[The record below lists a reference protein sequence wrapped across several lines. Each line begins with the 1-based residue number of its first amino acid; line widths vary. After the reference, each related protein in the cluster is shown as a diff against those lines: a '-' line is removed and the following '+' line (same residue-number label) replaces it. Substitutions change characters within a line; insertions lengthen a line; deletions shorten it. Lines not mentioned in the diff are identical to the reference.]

1 MHSKSRKLAMW
12 RALPP
17 YLGGKRRLC
26 PLIFREVDRVLPRRL
41 WAGLTLLD
49 GFMGAG
55 SVSLYAKA
63 QGFRVIGCDI
73 AMRSTVVGR
82 ALVEN
87 SRVTLTREDV
97 LRLCAPSDAPPGR
110 IEQNY
115 VPRVFSRSQ
124 ARFLDRA
131 LSTADETRD
140 VAKAALFRLLAI
152 RVALLAHPMSTIQA
166 GNMGRVDEGRFDA
179 ITESCL
185 RSYVDGLRLT
195 RPDRLWQLAQR
206 INAGVFEG
214 HGRVLQTDVLRVLPD
229 IGAHIAY
236 FDPPYP
242 GTTSYEREYK
252 ILDEILEG
260 TSHPVSP
267 FSRKDGGGLL
277 DQLFERAQHIP
288 IWVLSLGNATTT
300 LEELEARMRGY
311 GREVRSTS
319 VPYAHKAS
327 VASEESKRENRE
339 YILVGWDPSAPLV
352 RGSRPGAAT
361 EMMSEE
367 GVC

>member
-1 MHSKSRKLAMW
+1 MHTKSRKLAMW

-26 PLIFREVDRVLPRRL
+26 PLIFSEVDRVLPRRL

-131 LSTADETRD
+131 LATADETRD
-140 VAKAALFRLLAI
+140 VAKAALLRLLAI

-166 GNMGRVDEGRFDA
+166 GNMGRVDEGRFDS

-185 RSYVDGLRLT
+185 KQYVDGLRLT
-195 RPDRLWQLAQR
+195 RPDRLWELAQR

-214 HGRVLQTDVLRVLPD
+214 HGRVLQTDIMRVLPD
-229 IGAHIAY
+229 IGAHVFYA
-236 FDPPYP
+236 DPPYP
-242 GTTSYEREYK
+242 GVASYEREYR

-260 TSHPVSP
+260 TSRPISP
-267 FSRKDGGGLL
+267 FSSKTGASML
-277 DQLFERAQHIP
+277 DELFESAAHIP
-288 IWVLSLGNATTT
+288 IWVLSLGNATVTI
-300 LEELEARMRGY
+300 EELEAKMRAH

-319 VPYAHKAS
+319 IHYVHKAA
-327 VASEESKRENRE
+327 VAKVESREQNRE
-339 YILVGWDPSAPLV
+339 FILVGWDPSAPLV
-352 RGSRPGAAT
+352 QGARPGAAT
-361 EMMSEE
+361 EVMSEE
-367 GVC
+367 GVR